1 MVDELISGVRRFVTD
16 VVPGKRE
23 LFAELADGQ
32 APATLVITCADS
44 RVDPSLITQT
54 NPGDLFVVRN
64 AGNIV
69 PLLDSDDSSGDST
82 AASIEYAVSVLNVA
96 HIVVLG
102 HSGCGAMKG
111 LADLDSLESL
121 PSVARWLEH
130 SAALLDSTDLNDTD
144 GLIEAN
150 VVLQLEHLASYPF
163 VAAKLDT
170 GDINLHG
177 WVYDIGSGDVRAYDG
192 EAFVSLLA
200 E

>member
-1 MVDELISGVRRFVTD
+1 M
-16 VVPGKRE
+16 
-23 LFAELADGQ
+23 
-32 APATLVITCADS
+32 
-44 RVDPSLITQT
+44 
-54 NPGDLFVVRN
+54 
-64 AGNIV
+64 
-69 PLLDSDDSSGDST
+69 
-82 AASIEYAVSVLNVA
+82 
-96 HIVVLG
+96 
-102 HSGCGAMKG
+102 
-111 LADLDSLESL
+111 
-121 PSVARWLEH
+121 LEH
-130 SAALLDSTDLNDTD
+130 SATLVDSTDLNDTD